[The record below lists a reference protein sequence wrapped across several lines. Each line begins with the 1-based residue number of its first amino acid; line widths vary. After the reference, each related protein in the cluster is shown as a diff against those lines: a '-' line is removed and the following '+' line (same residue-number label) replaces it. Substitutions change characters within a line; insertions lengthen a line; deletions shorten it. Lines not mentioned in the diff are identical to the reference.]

1 MKILYDNIREY
12 FDKGRYSSGRRGGPA
27 KAVGRATGARV
38 QIPLFPPERNCTHPW
53 NKNLGCV
60 FFFLQDSF
68 GLVMPYNKPDIE
80 PSENWKN
87 LNRDDLGRF
96 LKNEK

>member
-1 MKILYDNIREY
+1 MCTLGKRVCLNRAPAVRIRL
-12 FDKGRYSSGRRGGPA
+12 S
-27 KAVGRATGARV
+27 
-38 QIPLFPPERNCTHPW
+38 PPERNCTHPW
-53 NKNLGCV
+53 SRNLGCV

-68 GLVMPYNKPDIE
+68 GLVMSYKKPDIE

-96 LKNEK
+96 RKNEK

>member
-1 MKILYDNIREY
+1 MVESDRLEICCSANPE
-12 FDKGRYSSGRRGGPA
+12 P
-27 KAVGRATGARV
+27 RV
-38 QIPLFPPERNCTHPW
+38 RIPPSPPERNCTHPW
-53 NKNLGCV
+53 SRNLGCV

-87 LNRDDLGRF
+87 LDRDDLGRF
-96 LKNEK
+96 RKNEK

>member
-1 MKILYDNIREY
+1 MLFPALAIERIRL
-12 FDKGRYSSGRRGGPA
+12 S
-27 KAVGRATGARV
+27 
-38 QIPLFPPERNCTHPW
+38 PPERNCTHPR

-68 GLVMPYNKPDIE
+68 GLVLPYKKPDIE

-87 LNRDDLGRF
+87 LNRDNLGRF
-96 LKNEK
+96 RKNEGRNPI